1 MSDLSPDLIREFVLA
16 SHFNFEKVQTLLAEH
31 PDLLNAAHQWGENDF
46 EDGLG
51 AAAHV
56 GNRPIAEFLISQGA
70 PSNICVAAMLGN
82 FAAVKALLDTSALLA
97 NANGAHGISVMF
109 HAALSGDTSIAQL
122 LKDRGSVEGY
132 SHALFAAIMKQHA
145 GMVEWLLNNGASPTE
160 AKDYEG
166 KTPLQRALATDQT
179 EIAALLRQHGATE

>member
-16 SHFNFEKVQTLLAEH
+16 SHFNLEKVQTLLAEH
-31 PDLLNAAHQWGENDF
+31 PELLNAAHQWGENDF

-56 GNRPIAEFLISQGA
+56 GNRPIAELLISKGA
-70 PSNICVAAMLGN
+70 PVNICVAAMLGN
-82 FAAVKALLDTSALLA
+82 FAAVKGFVDSSALQA
-97 NANGAHGISVMF
+97 NARGAHGISVMF
-109 HAALSGDTSIAQL
+109 HAALSGETSIAQL
-122 LKDRGSVEGY
+122 LKERGSVEGY
-132 SHALFAAIMKQHA
+132 SHALFGAIMKKHA

-166 KTPLQRALATDQT
+166 KTALQRAIASDQT
-179 EIAALLRQHGATE
+179 TIADLLRQHGATE